1 MSGSLSRADSFES
14 FHAECFNVPSSTIDS
29 DTMESTCDSV
39 VQSAADFDLSLL
51 GPVGEGE
58 SMGETD
64 PVDVPSGAASCRDSM
79 KLRL

>member
-14 FHAECFNVPSSTIDS
+14 FLAECFNVPSSTIDS

-39 VQSAADFDLSLL
+39 VQSVSDFNLSLL

-58 SMGETD
+58 PAVETA
-64 PVDVPSGAASCRDSM
+64 PVALARFS
-79 KLRL
+79 